1 MPCRYYTE
9 AEEVQMSSQRAV
21 ELSRA
26 LDEATAA
33 ACEMSTHVSPNLMS
47 FKTRKWIREHLEM
60 DKKRKKKDAATSS
73 AKPSSF

>member
-9 AEEVQMSSQRAV
+9 AEASSQRVV

-33 ACEMSTHVSPNLMS
+33 ACEMLPHVNPNLMS

-60 DKKRKKKDAATSS
+60 DKKRKKKDATTSS